1 MHLLILEIKVLVSM
15 VSTGCTSKTALD
27 AGSCCNML
35 LRWTQHH
42 ARLPSMDTIIHL
54 APSLNLP
61 NTIPHNAWTRVT
73 SQKLL
78 HLLRVL
84 PATFLQNLMFP
95 KKRPPTRIHKRSG
108 ESKRRNAEKFL
119 ATKGPSHDVIASNG
133 PPNSHGFCIQKWSAQ
148 LLEATKANPS
158 SVNAA
163 VAGSEWPSPGCQV
176 NPQFKSCKCWGGAHK
191 NPINPCCGVC
201 VEGLLHC
208 YTWRF
213 AWNVVLENHPRFLDT
228 LDTSESFN
236 PQAFILFNVKSEVI
250 LNFLLSSYA
259 RADGHATCATCA
271 TPMAI
276 ESHVWV

>member
-1 MHLLILEIKVLVSM
+1 
-15 VSTGCTSKTALD
+15 
-27 AGSCCNML
+27 
-35 LRWTQHH
+35 
-42 ARLPSMDTIIHL
+42 MDTIIHL

-78 HLLRVL
+78 HLVRVL

-119 ATKGPSHDVIASNG
+119 ATKGPSHDVIASNDLLTPMVFVSRNG
-133 PPNSHGFCIQKWSAQ
+133 QLMSAQ

-163 VAGSEWPSPGCQV
+163 VAGSEWPSPGCQEKIPPIFAASV
-176 NPQFKSCKCWGGAHK
+176 GGGAHK
-191 NPINPCCGVC
+191 NAVNPCCGVC